1 MTAQRGDVFKHQK
14 HEHSIVRVSSGIKFN
29 PTKYGITPESIST
42 DCWDGYWC
50 AYGLVNGK
58 FCLKEL
64 YINSQNGRYPPVEGV
79 LPDRR
84 CRWLGGAYIEHDGYH
99 RYSLNMEI
107 PYTGKILVGEGFLS
121 KYYIHMG
128 YQRPWAWEKL
138 TELLF
143 LDGRL
148 IEVNDQSSIAAQ
160 IREKIQSGYD
170 LEKISFRR
178 RLGLVDVSSLLGE
191 ETDVW
196 WV

>member
-1 MTAQRGDVFKHQK
+1 MS
-14 HEHSIVRVSSGIKFN
+14 HSTKFN
-29 PTKYGITPESIST
+29 PTKYGIIPKSICTS
-42 DCWDGYWC
+42 CWDGYWC

-64 YINSQNGRYPPVEGV
+64 YINSENGRYPPIEGI

-84 CRWLGGAYIEHDGYH
+84 CRWLGHAYIEYDGYH
-99 RYSLNMEI
+99 CYSLNMEI

-121 KYYIHMG
+121 DYYIHMG
-128 YQRPWAWEKL
+128 RQRPWAWEKL

-148 IEVNDQSSIAAQ
+148 IEVNDQSAIAAK
-160 IREKIQSGYD
+160 IREKIQSCI
-170 LEKISFRR
+170 ESENRSSR
-178 RLGLVDVSSLLGE
+178 WRLGLVDVSPLLDQE
-191 ETDVW
+191 IDAW

>member
-1 MTAQRGDVFKHQK
+1 MTAQRGNIFKHQNSQY
-14 HEHSIVRVSSGIKFN
+14 SIVIMSHSTKFN
-29 PTKYGITPESIST
+29 PTKYGIIPKSICTS
-42 DCWDGYWC
+42 CWDGYWC
-50 AYGLVNGK
+50 AYGLINGK

-64 YINSQNGRYPPVEGV
+64 YINSENGRYPPIEGI

-84 CRWLGGAYIEHDGYH
+84 CRWLGHAYIEYDGYH

-121 KYYIHMG
+121 DYYIHMG
-128 YQRPWAWEKL
+128 RQRPWAWEKL

-148 IEVNDQSSIAAQ
+148 IEVNDQSAIAAK
-160 IREKIQSGYD
+160 IREKIQSCI
-170 LEKISFRR
+170 ESENRSFRW
-178 RLGLVDVSSLLGE
+178 RLGLVDVSPLLDQE
-191 ETDVW
+191 IDVW

>member
-1 MTAQRGDVFKHQK
+1 MTAQRGDVYKHQK
-14 HEHSIVRVSSGIKFN
+14 CQYSIVRMSPGTKFN
-29 PTKYGITPESIST
+29 PAEYGIIPKSICTS
-42 DCWDGYWC
+42 CWDGYWC
-50 AYGLVNGK
+50 IYGVVNGK
-58 FCLKEL
+58 FCLKDL
-64 YINSQNGRYPPVEGV
+64 YINAQNGCYPPIEGV

-84 CRWLGGAYIEHDGYH
+84 CRLLGRAYIKYDGYH

-138 TELLF
+138 TEFLF
-143 LDGRL
+143 LDGKL
-148 IEVNDQSSIAAQ
+148 IEINDQSSIAAK

-170 LEKISFRR
+170 LERISFGR
-178 RLGLVDVSSLLGE
+178 RLGLVDASSLLDE

>member
-1 MTAQRGDVFKHQK
+1 MTAQRGDIYKHQK
-14 HEHSIVRVSSGIKFN
+14 YEYSIVRMSPGTNFN
-29 PTKYGITPESIST
+29 PTKYGIISESIST

-50 AYGLVNGK
+50 AYGLENGK
-58 FCLKEL
+58 LCLKEL
-64 YINSQNGRYPPVEGV
+64 YINSQNGQYPPIKGI

-84 CRWLGGAYIEHDGYH
+84 CRLFGHNYIEYDGYH

-128 YQRPWAWEKL
+128 FQRPWAWEKL

-148 IEVNDQSSIAAQ
+148 IEVNDQSSVAAK
-160 IREKIQSGYD
+160 IREKIQLGYE
-170 LEKISFRR
+170 LEKVSFRR
-178 RLGLVDVSSLLGE
+178 RLGLVDAGSLLDE
-191 ETDVW
+191 EIDVW
-196 WV
+196 WI

>member
-1 MTAQRGDVFKHQK
+1 MTAQRGDIYKHQK
-14 HEHSIVRVSSGIKFN
+14 REYSIVRMSPGTKFN
-29 PTKYGITPESIST
+29 PTKYGITPGSICT

-50 AYGLVNGK
+50 AYGLVNDK

-64 YINSQNGRYPPVEGV
+64 YINSQNGHYPPIEGT

-84 CRWLGGAYIEHDGYH
+84 CRLLGRAYIEYDGYH

-138 TELLF
+138 TEFLF

-148 IEVNDQSSIAAQ
+148 IEVNDQSAIAAK
-160 IREKIQSGYD
+160 IRGKVQSGYD
-170 LEKISFRR
+170 LEKISFRH
-178 RLGLVDVSSLLGE
+178 RLGLVDVSSLLDE
-191 ETDVW
+191 DTDVW